1 MQYVGAA
8 VSVFKREFAGVHIAW
23 QGVGGMGGWRHMGE
37 LSNNCKAQHSNAL
50 IWPDSV

>member
-23 QGVGGMGGWRHMGE
+23 QGVGGIGGMEAYGRAE
-37 LSNNCKAQHSNAL
+37 Q
-50 IWPDSV
+50 